1 VKLAK
6 VRLQQFRSYRDRI
19 WSFTYPTTILVG
31 PNAVGKTNILEA
43 IFLLATGESFRAGK
57 IEEMVSWGEEVAHIS
72 GQVAVG
78 SEQQVQLQVTLTRGM
93 VQGKKVQKRLYK
105 VNDVGRRRSDFV
117 GNLAV
122 VLFRPEDVDI
132 VTGSPGRR
140 RTFLDQILI
149 QGDREYRRSFMSYE
163 KALRRRNKLL
173 TLIREGQMQRTVLTF
188 WSQLL
193 IKEGNVITTKR
204 QQLVEFINRQA
215 DIEVRRQIVYDW
227 SYISEARLAQYE
239 QEEVAAG
246 YTLVGPHRDDF
257 KIVSSGQETADSRDL
272 AIYGSRGEQRMA
284 VIWLKL
290 AELAFLT
297 EKLGE
302 RPLLLLDD
310 IFSELDNTHDQL
322 VIDLLGKQQTILTTT
337 EVDDRFNKMVGVE
350 VRNLENE

>member
-1 VKLAK
+1 
-6 VRLQQFRSYRDRI
+6 
-19 WSFTYPTTILVG
+19 
-31 PNAVGKTNILEA
+31 
-43 IFLLATGESFRAGK
+43 
-57 IEEMVSWGEEVAHIS
+57 
-72 GQVAVG
+72 
-78 SEQQVQLQVTLTRGM
+78 
-93 VQGKKVQKRLYK
+93 
-105 VNDVGRRRSDFV
+105 
-117 GNLAV
+117 
-122 VLFRPEDVDI
+122 
-132 VTGSPGRR
+132 
-140 RTFLDQILI
+140 
-149 QGDREYRRSFMSYE
+149 
-163 KALRRRNKLL
+163 
-173 TLIREGQMQRTVLTF
+173 
-188 WSQLL
+188 
-193 IKEGNVITTKR
+193 VITTKR